1 MIQVATIH
9 IGFHLQNITVLTNS
23 NDLDS
28 HTFVD
33 TLIKTIHNKASTFK
47 QHYVYIQWRLTA
59 NILTKTEA
67 VTILTRAPY
76 RKQTETLY

>member
-1 MIQVATIH
+1 MTQVATIH
-9 IGFHLQNITVLTNS
+9 IGLHLKNITVLSNNN

-28 HTFVD
+28 HTFVM
-33 TLIKTIHNKASTFK
+33 LIKTIHNKASTFK

-67 VTILTRAPY
+67 ITILTRPRY
-76 RKQTETLY
+76 GKQRETLY